1 MKAFPQKNGTI
12 FPRKLSQS
20 IIILNLEW
28 CFWRS
33 KKIKGKS
40 FWQDMFE
47 LFLDILYIDGFTTI
61 VMGRSKL
68 SNMILYAI
76 TKESIYEF
84 ISDST
89 LRSYL
94 TNYYSTEFWLIKNK
108 NYTKDIKFAITPD
121 LQYCTAC

>member
-1 MKAFPQKNGTI
+1 
-12 FPRKLSQS
+12 
-20 IIILNLEW
+20 
-28 CFWRS
+28 
-33 KKIKGKS
+33 
-40 FWQDMFE
+40 MFE

-89 LRSYL
+89 MLRLYL
-94 TNYYSTEFWLIKNK
+94 TNYYTTEFQLIEM
-108 NYTKDIKFAITPD
+108 
-121 LQYCTAC
+121 